1 MNRRFLL
8 ISLAGFAAIKSFGQ
22 VQDVSFIITPSAG
35 YNWFDKKTTVED
47 GFMYGL
53 QAGFGFGRIIELTG
67 SFEQSADLKQRFGDY
82 EGDIAN
88 VLPGFEFQ
96 NRNVRV
102 TRIGGQIK
110 ANIPARG
117 FAPYI
122 LLGTGVQTYERA
134 YNTEVSYKNENLYG
148 MGGLGFKINLGR
160 RTTLNLEGKG
170 FVHNMNPGS
179 LLYNPNGSSQFDEW
193 INNQER
199 ERIFNWGVNA
209 GLQFYLGGSNYD
221 NMTSLDREYYR
232 KFSSGMTGA
241 KFTIAP
247 IGGYVSF
254 NNEAAYKNAFFVG
267 GELGLD
273 FSDYVGIKAYYMH
286 AVDKHHEDF
295 AFDYLGMYGADF
307 VGKLNVSRGIVPYIT
322 VGGGYL
328 NVMDQYD
335 GKNRGSSLAPVYQA
349 ASSSYYA
356 KGGVGVE
363 IPVSKHVDLFGSANV
378 FYTLNN
384 SSTEVTQIVNTKQL
398 YQNTMY
404 TAGLKFKIG
413 KSADIES
420 ARQDA
425 FDDQF
430 SDERAAYNRK
440 IKSLEKDLVDAYN
453 NNDTT
458 KVREIMNEKNNVEQ
472 TKKSNDL
479 IRLTPQELE
488 NLIDKVID
496 GVENENA
503 PNIENR
509 LDRLEDLLINLK
521 NNNTTS
527 QTTTISEKVTTDAN
541 SNYTNINDR
550 LIAEINNLKL
560 QISEQNNHINNL
572 QNRTN
577 QNGVNQSQL
586 NNSGLITQG
595 VVSPSVVTPNVVTST
610 NKTGVPNG
618 RSTVDGAILNHGMSV
633 FGGVNFGDATTFNIG
648 IRGNWGF
655 TNNPIVFMPEV
666 YVGLGKQNAFGLS
679 ANAIYPIRIQN
690 SNFTPY
696 AGLGLGLN
704 FVGSETSFN
713 PNFIGGVTYALS
725 KGSLFADYTVRGAF
739 KNNQIALGYR
749 FRF

>member
-1 MNRRFLL
+1 MNKRFLL
-8 ISLAGFAAIKSFGQ
+8 ISLAGLAAVKSIGQ

-53 QAGFGFGRIIELTG
+53 QAGFGFGRVIELTG

-96 NRNVRV
+96 NRNIRV

-134 YNTEVSYKNENLYG
+134 YNTDVSYKNENLYG

-247 IGGYVSF
+247 IGGYVNF

-273 FSDYVGIKAYYMH
+273 FSDYVGLKAYYMH

-335 GKNRGSSLAPVYQA
+335 GKNRGSSVMPVYQA

-356 KGGVGVE
+356 KGGVGIE

-440 IKSLEKDLVDAYN
+440 IKSLEKELVDAYN
-453 NNDTT
+453 NNDTI
-458 KVREIMNEKNNVEQ
+458 KVREIMNEKNNVEK
-472 TKKSNDL
+472 TKKSKDL

-509 LDRLEDLLINLK
+509 LDRLEDLLLNLK
-521 NNNTTS
+521 NNNAVS
-527 QTTTISEKVTTDAN
+527 QPSTNPTMISETVRTDVN
-541 SNYTNINDR
+541 SNYNNINDR

-560 QISEQNNHINNL
+560 QISEQNNQINNL
-572 QNRTN
+572 QNRNNLNAVNN
-577 QNGVNQSQL
+577 QQL
-586 NNSGLITQG
+586 NNTGLIT
-595 VVSPSVVTPNVVTST
+595 PSVVTPSVVTST
-610 NKTGVPNG
+610 NNSGVPNG
-618 RSTVDGAILNHGMSV
+618 RSRVDGVVLNHGMSV
-633 FGGVNFGDATTFNIG
+633 FGGVNFGDATTFNLG

-704 FVGSETSFN
+704 FVGSSTSFN

-725 KGSLFADYTVRGAF
+725 TGSLFADYTVRGAF

>member
-1 MNRRFLL
+1 MNKRFLL
-8 ISLAGFAAIKSFGQ
+8 LSFASFVAFKSIGQ
-22 VQDVSFIITPSAG
+22 VQDVSFIIAPSAG

-53 QAGFGFGRIIELTG
+53 QAGFGFGRVIELTG

-88 VLPGFEFQ
+88 VIPGFEFQ
-96 NRNVRV
+96 NRNIRV

-117 FAPYI
+117 FAPY
-122 LLGTGVQTYERA
+122 LLIGTGVQTYERA
-134 YNTEVSYKNENLYG
+134 YNSDISYKNENLYG

-160 RTTLNLEGKG
+160 RATLNLEGKG

-199 ERIFNWGVNA
+199 DRIFNWGVNA
-209 GLQFYLGGSNYD
+209 GLQFYLGGNNYD

-232 KFSSGMTGA
+232 TFTSGMTGA

-247 IGGYVSF
+247 VSGYVNF
-254 NNEAAYKNAFFVG
+254 NNEAAYKNAFFLG
-267 GELGLD
+267 GEVGLD
-273 FSDYVGIKAYYMH
+273 FSDYVSLKAYYMH
-286 AVDKHHEDF
+286 AVDKNAEEF

-335 GKNRGSSLAPVYQA
+335 GKNRGSSLLPIYQT

-356 KGGVGVE
+356 KGGVGLE
-363 IPVSKHVDLFGSANV
+363 IPVSKHVDLFGSANI

-384 SSTEVTQIVNTKQL
+384 NETEVTDIVNTKQL

-413 KSADIES
+413 KSADVES

-425 FDDQF
+425 FDSQF

-440 IKSLEKDLVDAYN
+440 IKALEKELLDAYN

-458 KVREIMNEKNNVEQ
+458 KVREIMTEKNNVEK
-472 TKKSNDL
+472 TKNASNL

-496 GVENENA
+496 GVENENT

-509 LDRLEDLLINLK
+509 LDRLENLLLNL
-521 NNNTTS
+521 NNNTTQS
-527 QTTTISEKVTTDAN
+527 TTTITERVNTDVSSSYN
-541 SNYTNINDR
+541 NINDR
-550 LIAEINNLKL
+550 LIAEINNLKQ
-560 QISEQNNHINNL
+560 QINDQNNQINYL

-577 QNGVNQSQL
+577 QSVITPQTQV
-586 NNSGLITQG
+586 ITQ
-595 VVSPSVVTPNVVTST
+595 PSVIAPTTTVTPNVVTST
-610 NKTGVPNG
+610 TKTGEPNG
-618 RSTVDGAILNHGMSV
+618 RSTVDGAVLNHGMSV
-633 FGGVNFGDATTFNIG
+633 FGGVNFGDATTFNLG

-655 TNNPIVFMPEV
+655 TNTPIVFMPEV
-666 YVGLGKQNAFGLS
+666 YVGLGNENAFGLS
-679 ANAIYPIRIQN
+679 ANAIYPIRVQN

-704 FVGSETSFN
+704 FVGSQTSFN
-713 PNFIGGVTYALS
+713 PNFIGGVSYALTQ
-725 KGSLFADYTVRGAF
+725 GSLFADYTVRGAF
-739 KNNQIALGYR
+739 RNNQIALGYR